1 MEYTSFRGGDRLT
14 YSQMRQKPLPRDTF
28 FSLKNDSQLLERP
41 ISVATEFVDTDWEE
55 EDEIISDEEDNSPR
69 ISLQS
74 VCILNRR
81 GSQSR

>member
-1 MEYTSFRGGDRLT
+1 
-14 YSQMRQKPLPRDTF
+14 MRQQPLPRDTF
-28 FSLKNDSQLLERP
+28 FSLKNESQILERP

-74 VCILNRR
+74 VCILYLQQNQVL
-81 GSQSR
+81 GDTDN

>member
-1 MEYTSFRGGDRLT
+1 
-14 YSQMRQKPLPRDTF
+14 MRQQPLPRDTF
-28 FSLKNDSQLLERP
+28 FSLKNDSQILERP

-74 VCILNRR
+74 VCNLYLALIQFPGRTDN
-81 GSQSR
+81 